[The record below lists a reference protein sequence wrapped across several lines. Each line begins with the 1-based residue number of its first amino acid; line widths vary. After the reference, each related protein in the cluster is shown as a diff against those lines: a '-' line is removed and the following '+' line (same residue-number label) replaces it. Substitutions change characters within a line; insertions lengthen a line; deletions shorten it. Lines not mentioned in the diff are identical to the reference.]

1 MRSPG
6 SPPVSAISSSL
17 TDDYACN
24 HTDYG
29 CKPVVSMN
37 VFAVRRWLARICR
50 MDRLRHRVRRLS
62 DCHNIADFRALA
74 KRRLPFPVFHYID
87 GGGDDE
93 ITKDRNTAAFTE
105 VDLVPNVL
113 AGVETV
119 DPSVTVLGRSTRLPL
134 MLSPTALQRLFH
146 WQGERAVAAAAEKF
160 GLWFGISSLASVG
173 IEEIGARFKGPKM
186 LQYYYHKDRG
196 LNAALLEAARAAK
209 FDAIALTVDTIVG
222 GNRERCLRTGF
233 SSPPRSTPAS
243 FVAYA
248 IKPRWALDYL
258 FREKFELSNLK
269 DHVA

>member
-1 MRSPG
+1 LATSRESSVLTVGIDQPRLAQTASHTSAAVSGLFSHSASITACSASLMRSPG

-37 VFAVRRWLARICR
+37 VFAVRRWLARVCR

-105 VDLVPNVL
+105 VDLVPNV
-113 AGVETV
+113 
-119 DPSVTVLGRSTRLPL
+119 
-134 MLSPTALQRLFH
+134 
-146 WQGERAVAAAAEKF
+146 
-160 GLWFGISSLASVG
+160 
-173 IEEIGARFKGPKM
+173 
-186 LQYYYHKDRG
+186 
-196 LNAALLEAARAAK
+196 
-209 FDAIALTVDTIVG
+209 
-222 GNRERCLRTGF
+222 
-233 SSPPRSTPAS
+233 
-243 FVAYA
+243 
-248 IKPRWALDYL
+248 
-258 FREKFELSNLK
+258 
-269 DHVA
+269 